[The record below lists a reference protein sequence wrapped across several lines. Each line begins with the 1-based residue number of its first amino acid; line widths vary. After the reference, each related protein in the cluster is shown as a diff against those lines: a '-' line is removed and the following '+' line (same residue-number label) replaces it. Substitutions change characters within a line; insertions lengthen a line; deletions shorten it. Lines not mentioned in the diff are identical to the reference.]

1 MKRVVVIQ
9 VSFLSLILLL
19 FLPGN
24 NCSAIPAFA
33 RKYQISCQV
42 CHSPVMPRLKAFGDD
57 FAGNGLRMTEFE
69 SPRYFIP
76 AGDEKLSLLRELP
89 LAIRMDGFMSYNFND
104 EGRSDFAAPFVLK
117 IISGGEL
124 SDKLSYYF
132 YFLFNERGSIAGVE
146 DAFLVYTDMFNSGIN
161 VTLGQFSVSDPLFK
175 SELRLTLEP
184 YKIYGVAPGNS
195 TTDLK
200 YDRGIIF
207 DKGFKTGTTLLAE
220 IVNGCGIGEAGEG
233 YLYDKDKYKNLM
245 LRVKQSIGTKVS
257 VGIMGYSGKELLSDP
272 GMGFPDM
279 TNEIKM
285 IGPDLSLN
293 FDETF
298 ILNMQYV
305 YRTDSKVF
313 PVYGGAPLLDIVT
326 RGGFAELIYSP
337 KGDNSKWYL
346 TGMMNLVDSNLDEL
360 DYSAATLHA
369 GYLLR
374 RNVRLVAEYTQVL
387 APQSFGRVNAG
398 FVTAF

>member
-1 MKRVVVIQ
+1 MKRVSQIQ
-9 VSFLSLILLL
+9 FLILFIFLL
-19 FLPGN
+19 LLLPGN
-24 NCSAIPAFA
+24 DSSAIPAFA

-42 CHSPVMPRLKAFGDD
+42 CHSPAAPRLKAFGDE
-57 FAGNGLRMTEFE
+57 FSGNGFRMTEFE

-89 LAIRMDGFMSYNFND
+89 LAIRMDGFVSYNFND
-104 EGRSDFAAPFVLK
+104 AGKTDFAAPFVLK
-117 IISGGEL
+117 ILSGGEL

-132 YFLFNERGSIAGVE
+132 YFLFNERGSIAGAE
-146 DAFLVYTDMFNSGIN
+146 DAFLMYNDMFNSGIN

-207 DKGFKTGTTLLAE
+207 DKGFKTGTTLVAE

-233 YLYDKDKYKNLM
+233 YLFDKDKYKNLM
-245 LRVKQSIGTKVS
+245 LRVNQSIGTKIS
-257 VGIMGYSGKELLSDP
+257 VGIMGYSGKELLTDP
-272 GMGFPDM
+272 GMVFEEM

-285 IGPDLSLN
+285 IGPDLSVN
-293 FDETF
+293 FDEMF
-298 ILNMQYV
+298 VLNMQYV
-305 YRTDSKVF
+305 FRNDSKVF
-313 PVYGGAPLLDIVT
+313 PVTGGAPFEDVNT
-326 RGGFAELIYSP
+326 RGGFAEIIFSP
-337 KGDNSKWYL
+337 KGDNSKWYMA
-346 TGMMNLVDSNLDEL
+346 GIMNVVDSNLGDL
-360 DYSAATLHA
+360 DYEAVTLHA
-369 GYLLR
+369 GYIMR
-374 RNVRLVAEYTQVL
+374 RNVRLVTEYTQVIV
-387 APQSFGRVNAG
+387 PTSFGRVNVG